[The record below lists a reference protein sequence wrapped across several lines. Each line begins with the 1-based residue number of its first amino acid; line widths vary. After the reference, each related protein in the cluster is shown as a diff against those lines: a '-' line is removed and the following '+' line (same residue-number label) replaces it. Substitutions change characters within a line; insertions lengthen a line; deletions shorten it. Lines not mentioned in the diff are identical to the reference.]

1 MKNLSEMK
9 KSELIEYW
17 TEKSTELELSHEN
30 KEIDTFSYRIES
42 AKIARVLNH
51 LMVD

>member
-1 MKNLSEMK
+1 MKKLSEMT

-17 TEKSTELELSHEN
+17 CNQSTELELMHDN

-42 AKIARVLNH
+42 GKIARILNH
-51 LMVD
+51 LMS